1 MAITLAGAG
10 VLFGSIMLFEGLAA
24 LLEHIEG
31 DPEADVT
38 AALQKLVR
46 TNQRRAFA
54 QQAGEVAGEENLQQR
69 FAKFN
74 QIPSRLLT
82 SAALSRM
89 PGPEL
94 GGAPRDTALLDMVA
108 TRAGV
113 SPRVLNQVSSPSRM
127 GDMGSIARQMGT
139 SPLAPGS

>member
-1 MAITLAGAG
+1 MAITLVGAG
-10 VLFGSIMLFEGLAA
+10 IMFGSIMLFEGLAA

-31 DPEADVT
+31 DPEADV
-38 AALQKLVR
+38 ASALQRLAR

-54 QQAGEVAGEENLQQR
+54 QQAGEVAGEEHLQQK

-113 SPRVLNQVSSPSRM
+113 SPRVLNQVSAPSRM
-127 GDMGSIARQMGT
+127 GDMGTVTRQMGT